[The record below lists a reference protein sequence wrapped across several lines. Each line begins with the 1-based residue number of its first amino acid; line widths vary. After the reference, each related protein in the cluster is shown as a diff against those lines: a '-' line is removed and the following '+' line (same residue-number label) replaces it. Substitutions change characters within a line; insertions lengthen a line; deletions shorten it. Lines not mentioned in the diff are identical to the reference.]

1 MSLHEVLNAVSRRGL
16 TLRLDGTDLRLEGA
30 QSQIDS
36 ALVASI
42 RAVKTEIVAH
52 LAGLRPERPATD
64 ASRLAS
70 THMQESYFYGR
81 LDHFAL
87 GNVASHV
94 YHEIEGSFA
103 ADRLQRALAKVV
115 ERHGALRTIFHDDA
129 TQTELNTVPPP
140 RIAISDMR
148 TAQAAPADRDAA
160 RLAVRAAMS
169 RQILRADRA
178 PLIDVRLT
186 ILSDTNMILH
196 VSHDGLI
203 MDGISSFLFFRD
215 WWRFYQEPD
224 RPVVPLE
231 VSFRNY
237 VEALATRAGT
247 QEANRARGYWMGRLG
262 EIAAHPQLPRRI
274 DPARIEFPVFVRRTL
289 EFDAPRWSLL
299 KSHCMSVGLTPTAM
313 LAAAYAEILSLWGAG
328 DRFTLNMTV
337 ANRLQIH
344 PDIDQMI
351 GNFTD
356 CLLLSV
362 EIDAR
367 AGFRQRALDLQ
378 TRLREAID
386 HRQFSGIEVM
396 RALGRRD
403 GSAQAAPMPFTFNS
417 TIGAVEDGSSIA
429 LFGRETFA
437 VSQTPQVWLNIFLL
451 ERDGA
456 LVVETD
462 AVDEVFPEG
471 LVSDLVS
478 AYGRL
483 VAILANEPAK
493 WEEPPQDLLP
503 VDQVKRRREANQT
516 DAAVPPGQAYSGF
529 LEQVSRAPEALAIV
543 TAVRRITYGE
553 LAAAAAA
560 VARWLRHQGVKRN
573 DLVGVVMP
581 KGWEEIVAILGTL
594 MAGGA
599 YLPVD
604 SNLPGKR
611 IDQLLRD
618 GRVQY
623 IVTRSDVPAT
633 IGAGISR
640 LVIDEAFLQLDPRI
654 EGLDYVLPE
663 AAQTDLAY
671 VIYTSGSTGAPK
683 GVMISHHSVLNM
695 VADITRRFGVGPE
708 DRLFAISKTSFDLSV
723 FDIFGA
729 LSNGAA
735 LVIPDGDAETDPAKW
750 LAQASLS
757 GVTIWNSVP
766 ALVAALLDQATMV
779 GQPLPPQLRLIMMS
793 GDRIPV
799 SLPGRLMSLKAD
811 LRVVALGGPTETT
824 VWNIL
829 YPIDRVD
836 PAWVNI
842 PYGKPNAN
850 NRYYVLDAFLR
861 ECPDHVPGEL
871 HAAGAGLAQ
880 GYWSDPELT
889 STSFVRHAQLDER
902 LYRTGDVGRY
912 LSDGNI
918 EILGRADFQ
927 IKLNGYRIEPG
938 EIETLLNRDPA
949 IAESAVVRRT
959 TEQGPHL
966 VAFVVRAGSGSLN
979 AELEGQLRRQLA
991 AALPDYMVPRRFVWL
1006 AQLPL
1011 TANGKVDRR
1020 RLQDE
1025 VEEVAPQAE
1034 TPPVDACETELE
1046 RRLMTIWSDI
1056 LKTSTI
1062 KPASEFYRLGGTSL
1076 LAVRLLARVRKE
1088 FNVSVPLADL
1098 PQLES
1103 PRAMAT
1109 HIERQ
1114 VAMRAAS

>member
-1 MSLHEVLNAVSRRGL
+1 MLNAVSSRGL
-16 TLRLDGTDLRLEGA
+16 TLRLDGKDLRLEGP
-30 QSQIDS
+30 QSQIDP

-42 RAVKTEIVAH
+42 RAVKAEAVAH
-52 LAGLRPERPATD
+52 LAALRPERPTVVS
-64 ASRLAS
+64 SRWAS
-70 THMQESYFYGR
+70 TPMQQSYFYGR

-103 ADRLQRALAKVV
+103 ADRLERALAKVV
-115 ERHGALRTIFHDDA
+115 ERHGALRTIFHDDV
-129 TQTELNTVPPP
+129 TQTELNNPPPP
-140 RIAISDMR
+140 RIAVSDLR
-148 TAQAAPADRDAA
+148 KAQAAPAGADAA
-160 RLAVRAAMS
+160 RLATRAAMS
-169 RQILRADRA
+169 HQILRADQA

-186 ILSDTNMILH
+186 ILSDTNMVLH

-224 RPVVPLE
+224 RPVAPLE
-231 VSFRNY
+231 VSFRDY
-237 VEALATRAGT
+237 VEALETRVGMR
-247 QEANRARGYWMGRLG
+247 EANRARTYWLGRLDQ
-262 EIAAHPQLPRRI
+262 IAAHPQLPRRI
-274 DPARIEFPVFVRRTL
+274 DPSRIKFPAFVRRTL
-289 EFDAPRWSLL
+289 EFDAPQWSRL
-299 KSHCMSVGLTPTAM
+299 KSHCMRVGLTPTAM
-313 LAAAYAEILSLWGAG
+313 LAAAYAEILSLWGAA

-337 ANRLQIH
+337 ANRLEIH
-344 PDIDQMI
+344 PDINQVI

-362 EIDAR
+362 EVDAR
-367 AGFRQRALDLQ
+367 ASFRQQALDLQ
-378 TRLREAID
+378 AGLREAID

-396 RALGRRD
+396 RALGRRQ
-403 GSAQAAPMPFTFNS
+403 GSAQAVPMPFTFNS
-417 TIGAVEDGSSIA
+417 TIGAGEDGSSIA

-437 VSQTPQVWLNIFLL
+437 VSQTPQVWLNLFLL

-462 AVDEVFPEG
+462 AVDEVFPDG
-471 LVSDLVS
+471 LISDLVS

-483 VAILANEPAK
+483 LTSLATEPAK
-493 WEEPPQDLLP
+493 WEEPSHGLLP

-516 DAAVPPGQAYSGF
+516 EAAVPPGQAYSGF
-529 LEQVSRAPEALAIV
+529 LEQVARAPGALAIV
-543 TAVRRITYGE
+543 TVGRQITYGE

-560 VARWLRHQGVKRN
+560 VARRLRRQGVKRN

-581 KGWEEIVAILGTL
+581 KGWEEIAAILGVL

-604 SNLPGKR
+604 ANLPGKR
-611 IDQLLRD
+611 IDQLLHD
-618 GRVQY
+618 GRVQVF
-623 IVTRSDVPAT
+623 VTRGDVPAT
-633 IGAGISR
+633 TGAGFAR
-640 LVIDEAFLQLDPRI
+640 LVIDDGFLTYDPETGSLDH
-654 EGLDYVLPE
+654 DLPE

-683 GVMISHHSVLNM
+683 GVMISHHGVVNL

-708 DRLFAISKTSFDLSV
+708 DRLFAISKTGFDLSV

-729 LSNGAA
+729 LWNGAA
-735 LVIPDGDAETDPAKW
+735 LVIPDGNAETDPAKW
-750 LAQASLS
+750 LAQATRSV
-757 GVTIWNSVP
+757 VTIWNSVP
-766 ALVAALLDQATMV
+766 AVVAALVEQAAAA

-799 SLPGRLMSLKAD
+799 SLPSRLMSLKAD
-811 LRVVALGGPTETT
+811 LRIVALGGPTETT
-824 VWNIL
+824 VWNIV

-836 PAWVNI
+836 PAWANI
-842 PYGKPNAN
+842 PYGKPTAN

-871 HAAGAGLAQ
+871 YAAGAGLAA
-880 GYWSDPELT
+880 GYWCNPELT
-889 STSFVRHAQLDER
+889 SASFVRHAQLDER

-938 EIETLLNRDPA
+938 EIETLLNGDPA
-949 IAESAVVRRT
+949 IAESAVVLRT
-959 TEQGPHL
+959 SEEGPHL
-966 VAFVVRAGSGSLN
+966 AAFVVCAEKDALN
-979 AELEGQLRRQLA
+979 AELEARLRTQLA

-1025 VEEVAPQAE
+1025 ADEAPPQAE
-1034 TPPVDACETELE
+1034 TPVEAAETELE
-1046 RRLMTIWSDI
+1046 QRLMTIWSDI

-1062 KPASEFYRLGGTSL
+1062 KAVSKFYRLGGTSL

-1098 PQLES
+1098 PQHES
-1103 PRAMAT
+1103 PRAMAR

-1114 VAMRAAS
+1114 IAMREAS